1 MKETIYQNL
10 LSKDPIGAFNKIK
23 ENYVRYFKTMYR
35 FSDEELNVRKDTELQ
50 SNNNLYRDPLLE
62 ILPEYNTTE
71 IDGKTIEGIEDIAS
85 LIVEGFNKNEIV
97 AKGFINYFIKPGL
110 MSYPPYQ
117 HQTDMLI
124 KSFVKNKNTVI
135 NSGTGSGKTEAF
147 LLPLLA
153 SLYKEGKQWAI
164 PSYEHQDWFNVTSGN
179 NQYEPVQ
186 RVGENRTSAMRA
198 LILYPMNALVEDQM
212 TRLRKAL
219 DSDDVRDH
227 LENENGLK
235 GNRIYFGQ
243 YNGNTIVS
251 GDYRGRENRSKRGF
265 CYNKLQEKVN
275 QSQNI
280 ESFVE
285 RNEKEKDDVNYIA
298 PRLTS
303 NSRTAEMVTRWDMQD
318 YPPDILITNFSMLS
332 IMLMR
337 SIEANIFNSTRDWLN
352 KSKENIFHLIVDEL
366 HLFRGT
372 SGTEIAYL
380 IKMFLDAIGLR
391 PVIKVDGKLVPNPQL
406 RILASS
412 ASLGDEDSTQDYL
425 EQFFGVYFED
435 ATSKAFEIQKGDDY
449 SPTLGSDFNL
459 EVFSVIDQ
467 SYFLKS
473 EIDKINIKNS
483 IANKLGSTNLLDF
496 FENHSESI
504 YKQWINCCK
513 NEKGKVVPKQL
524 IDITN
529 SLFNGNNEA
538 LRGFLIIRG
547 EKDINDSKKVKLPR
561 IRFHQ
566 FYKYIEG
573 LWAELLPQ
581 TDKSE
586 KQKPFGKLLYTP
598 LSAIKGNE
606 GTIHKVLETLRCEKC
621 AAAFIGGNKFPRP
634 RNNNSRHFNLSLNSP
649 DLNKIPNTQVSPLVQ
664 NKWYQD
670 YAIFWPNVNNDV
682 NKFRF
687 ALIDDNGIRD
697 DFKQTDINGISAFSR
712 TNVRGNWRKSFLNPY
727 SGELFIEDKKR
738 SPEFIEGYT
747 FVLMPNR
754 ANSEEPIDFNLAND
768 IELMQ
773 ALPHVCPSCNADYTN
788 RLYTKSPIRSFRTGI
803 ARSNQVLSKELIYQL
818 EEKSP
823 KLVGFSD
830 SRQDAAKQAFG
841 IEKEHFRDTVRMLFL
856 ESIEELSTP
865 NVEILKLINRTKE
878 IGPSIF
884 IEINDFLKK
893 IPNAASIAGYVLA
906 NDTISLEEYLN
917 PLQYLNIENL
927 VETEQSQLNGILV
940 KKILNLGINPNG
952 VGFDKENKRGHHWS
966 NFYNFD
972 IGSIADRNLIRNRVR
987 DNNFEIPDNFVSNV
1001 RDQLFTTIFQNSFGI
1016 YTDVNSE
1023 SAGIG
1028 YLSLIQ
1034 DKTNQYYIA
1043 LQNLLPNSLDLD
1055 NVIDAFVR
1063 IMGDN
1068 YRYSNPDFGYNSTGY
1083 DTYISLPSKFSAPIQ
1098 ALADNHN
1105 LDPLELGNNIVNYLN
1120 HVFGNQLFEIT
1131 PNVLNFRAIKS
1142 DSYYYRCNNCQK
1154 IHLHIGF
1161 GLCTNVQCL
1170 EVLDPIHF
1178 GTIKELRQENF
1189 ISFDLLQEPRNPIR
1203 IRTAELTGQTDNQAE
1218 RQLQFKGVIVQNN
1231 EAELKKDKLSNEID
1245 MINVTTTMEVGV
1257 DIGSLQ
1263 AIFQGNMPPTR
1274 YNYQQ
1279 RVGRGGRRG
1288 QAFSAAMTFCRGK
1301 SHDNYYYFNGIEE
1314 ITGGD
1319 APPPMLSL
1327 KPIEVDGELQL
1338 KIPILRRMLVK
1349 NILKEAFLSIETTD
1363 INEDT
1368 HGQFGLTSEWQSHRS
1383 DLENWINENNT
1394 LIEDYLNYY
1403 TLQYNSNYK
1412 LEKDISSIK
1421 LWIIKDLI
1429 NEIDRAVA
1437 NSTYTNGLAQC
1448 MAEAGLLPM
1457 YGMPSG
1463 TRNFYHGSNRNE
1475 IRSIDRSLEQSITEF
1490 APGSIKTKDK
1500 GEYESVGLTIPIKIN
1515 PRRINEINSFARFNG
1530 ENHSQFNALEY
1541 SYDLEMDPENNN
1553 SIVSI
1558 TEYENNQLISENH
1571 IRLVIPKAFRTNR
1584 IINNTGNSADN
1595 TDVISNFSTS
1605 RIFAI
1610 ENDEATLRKEIIN
1623 SRISYFDY
1631 NAEVWHINNNNGEYF
1646 QGFSKQ
1652 NYRKHG
1658 GSGNWEN
1665 INITG
1670 SPDRGSFT
1678 PNFIIDRYIQREEND
1693 QLESIAL
1700 GAKKTTEMLKIEILE
1715 FSNNINL
1722 DITTGNSS
1730 AIRAAF
1736 YTAAFILQRVTT
1748 DILDVDPQEIE
1759 ISELKYNDGVPF
1771 LFLSDAAPNGSGFV
1785 NYLYE
1790 NFESILNEI
1799 LNGEHRFIKSI
1810 INHRNDCNSSCQKC
1824 LNTYGNS
1831 GFHHILDWRL
1841 GIGLLRLMSD
1851 SSYSFGLIESEENNF
1866 ELKDLKEIINN
1877 TVETY
1882 SKIDEKIVSI
1892 VGNRYNYL
1900 KYAGDQILGI
1910 NNYYK
1915 TILHP
1920 LWNKNVIIQNMDTFF
1935 WNGFDIDQNDF
1946 LDIFT
1951 TIRTLKSE

>member
-62 ILPEYNTTE
+62 ILPEYNITE
-71 IDGKTIEGIEDIAS
+71 IGSKTIEGIEDIAS
-85 LIVEGFNKNEIV
+85 LIVEGFNKNEIT
-97 AKGFINYFIKPGL
+97 AKDFINYFIKPGL

-153 SLYKEGKQWAI
+153 SLYKEGKQWAK

-219 DSDDVRDH
+219 DCDEVRDH
-227 LENENGLK
+227 LENDSGLK

-265 CYNKLQEKVN
+265 CYNKLQKKVN

-303 NSRTAEMVTRWDMQD
+303 NSRTSEMVTRWDMQD

-337 SIEANIFNSTRDWLN
+337 SIEANIFSSTREWLN
-352 KSKENIFHLIVDEL
+352 ESKENIFHLIVDEL

-380 IKMFLDAIGLR
+380 IKMFLDTIGLR
-391 PVIKVDGKLVPNPQL
+391 PVIKVDGEFVPNPQL

-412 ASLGDEDSTQDYL
+412 ASLGEEDSTQDYL
-425 EQFFGVYFED
+425 EQFFGSYFED
-435 ATSKAFEIQKGDDY
+435 SELKAFEIQKGDDY
-449 SPTLGSDFNL
+449 SPKLGNDFNL

-483 IANKLGSTNLLDF
+483 IANKLGSSNLLEF

-504 YKQWINCCK
+504 YRQWINCCT

-524 IDITN
+524 IDIIN

-547 EKDINDSKKVKLPR
+547 EKEINESKKVRLPR

-581 TDKSE
+581 IEGNED
-586 KQKPFGKLLYTP
+586 QKPFGKLFYTP
-598 LSAIKGNE
+598 LSAVKGND
-606 GTIHKVLETLRCEKC
+606 GAIHKVLETLRCEKC

-634 RNNNSRHFNLSLNSP
+634 RNNNSRNLNLSLNSP
-649 DLNKIPNTQVSPLVQ
+649 DLNKIPNTQVTPLVQ
-664 NKWYQD
+664 SKWYQD
-670 YAIFWPNVNNDV
+670 YAIFWPSTKDD
-682 NKFRF
+682 RF
-687 ALIDDNGIRD
+687 ALVDDNGQRI
-697 DFKQTDINGISAFSR
+697 DFNQTDVNGIRAFNR

-727 SGELFIEDKKR
+727 SGELFIEDR
-738 SPEFIEGYT
+738 NPSPEFISGYT
-747 FVLMPNR
+747 FVLMLERGN
-754 ANSEEPIDFNLAND
+754 NDEPIDFIDNE

-773 ALPHVCPSCNADYTN
+773 ALPHVCPSCNADYTT

-818 EEKSP
+818 EEDSP

-841 IEKEHFRDTVRMLFL
+841 IEKEHFRDIVRMLFL

-865 NVEILKLINRTKE
+865 NEDVLKLINRTKE
-878 IGPSIF
+878 IGVTVFSEISNY
-884 IEINDFLKK
+884 IEKV
-893 IPNAASIAGYVLA
+893 PNAATIVGYILA
-906 NDTISLEEYLN
+906 NDTKSLE
-917 PLQYLNIENL
+917 QYLKPIQYFSIEDL

-940 KKILNLGINPNG
+940 KKLLNLGMNPNG
-952 VGFDKENKRGHHWS
+952 VGFDKESESGYHWS
-966 NFYNFD
+966 VFYNFNN
-972 IGSIADRNLIRNRVR
+972 GSIADRNTIRNRVQN
-987 DNNFEIPDNFVSNV
+987 NNFKIPDNFVSNV
-1001 RDQLFTTIFQNSFGI
+1001 RDQLFSTIFQNSFGI

-1028 YLSLIQ
+1028 YLSLKQ
-1034 DKTNQYYIA
+1034 DKTSQYYLA
-1043 LQNLLPNSLDLD
+1043 LQNILPNSLDLN

-1068 YRYSNPDFGYNSTGY
+1068 YRYSNPDFFTSTAY
-1083 DTYISLPSKFSAPIQ
+1083 DTYISLPSKFSTPIE
-1098 ALADNHN
+1098 ALADEYD
-1105 LDPLELGNNIVNYLN
+1105 LEPLELGNNIVNYLN
-1120 HVFGNQLFEIT
+1120 DMFGNQRFEVSANSLDFKLIE
-1131 PNVLNFRAIKS
+1131 NGG
-1142 DSYYYRCNNCQK
+1142 YYYRCSNCQK
-1154 IHLHIGF
+1154 IHLHRGF

-1170 EVLDPIHF
+1170 EPLDSSYS
-1178 GTIKELRQENF
+1178 GTVKELRQKNF
-1189 ISFDLLQEPRNPIR
+1189 ISFDLLQEPRDPIR
-1203 IRTAELTGQTDNQAE
+1203 LRTAELTGQTDNQAE

-1231 EAELKKDKLSNEID
+1231 ETEYKRDKLSNEID

-1301 SHDNYYYFNGIEE
+1301 SHDNYYYYDGIEE
-1314 ITGGD
+1314 ITGGE

-1327 KPIEVDGELQL
+1327 KPIAVEGELQL

-1363 INEDT
+1363 LNEDT
-1368 HGQFGLTSEWQSHRS
+1368 HGQFGITSEWQSYRS
-1383 DLENWINENNT
+1383 DLENWINQNNV

-1403 TLQYNSNYK
+1403 TLQYNSNYR
-1412 LEKDISSIK
+1412 LVKDISSIK
-1421 LWIIKDLI
+1421 DWIIYDLI

-1437 NSTYTNGLAQC
+1437 SSTYVNGLAQC

-1500 GEYESVGLTIPIKIN
+1500 GEYESVGLTIPIKLN
-1515 PRRINEINSFARFNG
+1515 PRRNNEVNSFASFNG
-1530 ENHSQFNALEY
+1530 ENQSQFDALEY
-1541 SYDLEMDPENNN
+1541 SYDLELDPVDNN
-1553 SIVSI
+1553 IVRISN
-1558 TEYENNQLISENH
+1558 YETNQEILENH
-1571 IRLVIPKAFRTNR
+1571 IRLVIPKAFRTSR

-1595 TDVISNFSTS
+1595 TDVVSNFSAS

-1610 ENDEATLRKEIIN
+1610 ENDEATQRKVIMN

-1646 QGFSKQ
+1646 QGVSKQ
-1652 NYRKHG
+1652 NFRRSG
-1658 GSGNWEN
+1658 GSNEGWEN

-1670 SPDRGSFT
+1670 AIERNNFT
-1678 PNFIIDRYIQREEND
+1678 PNFIIDRYIQRGEND
-1693 QLESIAL
+1693 QFESIAL
-1700 GAKKTTEMLKIEILE
+1700 GAKKTTEMLKIEVLE

-1722 DITTGNSS
+1722 NVNTGNSS

-1736 YTAAFILQRVTT
+1736 YSAAFILQRVTT
-1748 DILDVDPQEIE
+1748 DILDIDPQEIE
-1759 ISELKYNDGVPF
+1759 ISELKFNDGIPF

-1785 NYLYE
+1785 NYLFE
-1790 NFESILNEI
+1790 NFKSIHNSI

-1810 INHRNDCNSSCQKC
+1810 INHRNECNSSCQKC

-1831 GFHHILDWRL
+1831 GYHHILDWRL

-1851 SSYSFGLIESEENNF
+1851 RSYSFGFIEEGENNF

-1877 TVETY
+1877 TTETY
-1882 SKIDEKIVSI
+1882 SKIDQKIDSVD
-1892 VGNRYNYL
+1892 GNQYNYL
-1900 KYAGDQILGI
+1900 KYSGDPLIGI

-1915 TILHP
+1915 AIIHP
-1920 LWNKNVIIQNMDTFF
+1920 LWNMALVIENINTLFE
-1935 WNGFDIDQNDF
+1935 NGLQMNQSDF